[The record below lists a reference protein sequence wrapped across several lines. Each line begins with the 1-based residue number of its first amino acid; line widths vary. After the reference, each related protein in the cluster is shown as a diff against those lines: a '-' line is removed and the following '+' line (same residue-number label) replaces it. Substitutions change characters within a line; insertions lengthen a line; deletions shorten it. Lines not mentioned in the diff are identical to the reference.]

1 MWWPEPTGKLLWWWV
16 VVVWAQSLD
25 RFEDLEN
32 VDLVN
37 NATDLDVAVPD
48 PVDSLSLL
56 PPISGLH
63 PAATVQTRWD
73 TRVTEWLC
81 YCDNVTMWLSQVQT
95 PPLQTSPSGRLEN
108 WTSREVSPSPVWTPW
123 SPSRRTS
130 LRSEWERGCERVFD
144 SEGGLWLIIRYYQES
159 RVWGARGSLL
169 FPVPL
174 SEYCDKPG
182 CDGCDEK
189 HLREKKYSNSAL
201 FWVDYSV

>member
-1 MWWPEPTGKLLWWWV
+1 MLPSLTPLTVSPYYPPYVASTLPRLSRPGETPEWQSDCDT
-16 VVVWAQSLD
+16 VW
-25 RFEDLEN
+25 
-32 VDLVN
+32 
-37 NATDLDVAVPD
+37 
-48 PVDSLSLL
+48 
-56 PPISGLH
+56 H
-63 PAATVQTRWD
+63 
-73 TRVTEWLC
+73 
-81 YCDNVTMWLSQVQT
+81 CDNVTMWLSQVQT